1 MMQSFTTSAIM
12 SQSLV
17 SESEIFKS
25 SAKMMQTRKTSKC
38 KQKNIFAKYL
48 RWNPPGN

>member
-1 MMQSFTTSAIM
+1 MQSFTTSAIM

-25 SAKMMQTRKTSKC
+25 SAKMNANKENINCSVNKKTFLQS
-38 KQKNIFAKYL
+38 I
-48 RWNPPGN
+48 